1 MSVPTARGGASEPVT
16 ILLVE
21 DDEVIRKTVA
31 MALERYGYRV
41 TVAGDGLT
49 ALELFRERR
58 HDLLLLDVMLP
69 VLDGI
74 GLCRRIR
81 ESSLEP
87 ILMMSARGDS
97 LDVVSGLEA
106 GADDYVVK
114 PVDISV
120 LVARI
125 RSLLRRATF
134 ASTEPTVG
142 PAAEPTAGPATGP
155 TSAPAV
161 EAPTAPTSQAPAGPG
176 AAPVAGQNVP
186 SPVGGPAGPAGPHGL
201 LVFGDLAI
209 DPAGLEVF
217 SAGRQVALAP
227 TELRLLLE
235 FAANP
240 GIVLDR
246 RTLLRDVWDYG
257 WDGDSR
263 VVDLCVQRLRKKIG
277 AERIETVRGFGYK
290 LRR

>member
-1 MSVPTARGGASEPVT
+1 MPDSEPVPVT

-21 DDEVIRKTVA
+21 DDEVIRKSVA
-31 MALERYGYRV
+31 MALERYGYRM

-49 ALELFRERR
+49 GLELFREGR

-69 VLDGI
+69 ALDGI

-81 ESSLEP
+81 ETSTAP
-87 ILMMSARGDS
+87 ILMMSARGDA
-97 LDVVSGLEA
+97 LDVISGLEA

-114 PVDISV
+114 PVDTSV

-125 RSLLRRATF
+125 RSLLRRAS
-134 ASTEPTVG
+134 ALPPRSGRPDG
-142 PAAEPTAGPATGP
+142 PETAGT
-155 TSAPAV
+155 
-161 EAPTAPTSQAPAGPG
+161 
-176 AAPVAGQNVP
+176 
-186 SPVGGPAGPAGPHGL
+186 
-201 LVFGDLAI
+201 LVFGDLSI
-209 DPAGLEVF
+209 DPAALEVRRD
-217 SAGRQVALAP
+217 GEQLALAP

-235 FAANP
+235 FSAHP

-246 RTLLRDVWDYG
+246 QTLLRNVWDYG
-257 WDGDSR
+257 WDGDTR

-277 AERIETVRGFGYK
+277 ADRIETVRGFGYK

>member
-1 MSVPTARGGASEPVT
+1 MSDLKVDSAPATPVT
-16 ILLVE
+16 VLLVE
-21 DDEVIRKTVA
+21 DDAVIRRTVS
-31 MALERYGYRV
+31 MALERYGYEV
-41 TVAGDGLT
+41 SVAGDGLT
-49 ALELFRERR
+49 GLELFRDGR

-69 VLDGI
+69 SLDGI
-74 GLCRRIR
+74 GLCRRVR
-81 ESSLEP
+81 ESSTVP
-87 ILMMSARGDS
+87 ILMMSARGDT

-114 PVDISV
+114 PVDTSV

-134 ASTEPTVG
+134 APTPGHAPEPV
-142 PAAEPTAGPATGP
+142 
-155 TSAPAV
+155 S
-161 EAPTAPTSQAPAGPG
+161 
-176 AAPVAGQNVP
+176 
-186 SPVGGPAGPAGPHGL
+186 GGD
-201 LVFGDLAI
+201 LVFGDLTI
-209 DPAGLEVF
+209 DTGGLEVLL
-217 SAGRQVALAP
+217 AGEPVTLAP

-235 FAANP
+235 FAAHP

-246 RTLLRDVWDYG
+246 HTLLRDVWDYG

-277 AERIETVRGFGYK
+277 AGRIETVRGFGYK